1 MLHGLDYLEGCQSK
15 PKTLG
20 DLKAGDKFIFFPM
33 DGDDSGHGGFRSGTR
48 LFVKIE
54 PYWPGEP
61 YHESY
66 RFTCKEYERP
76 AIVASWPL
84 NLPVIQIHGIN

>member
-1 MLHGLDYLEGCQSK
+1 
-15 PKTLG
+15 
-20 DLKAGDKFIFFPM
+20 
-33 DGDDSGHGGFRSGTR
+33 